1 MEERKLRIL
10 IRFQPLIYDNL
21 EYEAA
26 FEGVKLGGIANR
38 LLLEEL
44 SKVEKVGINNCFVL
58 DSEEYEKTLPEIRQ
72 GREVYILPPK
82 ETIAKYL
89 PEKIGR
95 TINRQVSFYLPKQ
108 KYDLLT
114 QIVELQ
120 DIMGTMDGD
129 RVSSYRYA
137 VHGLLLN
144 NPLVQ
149 KLDGADITEN

>member
-1 MEERKLRIL
+1 MDENKHRIL
-10 IRFQPLIYDNL
+10 IRFQPLVYDKL

-26 FEGVKLGGIANR
+26 FEGVKLGSIANR

-44 SKVEKVGINNCFVL
+44 GKVEKVGINNCYVL
-58 DSEEYEKTLPEIRQ
+58 DSEEYEMALPEIRQ
-72 GREVYILPPK
+72 GREVYVLPPK

-95 TINRQVSFYLPKQ
+95 TINRQVSFYLPRQ
-108 KYDLLT
+108 KHDLLT
-114 QIVELQ
+114 QIVKLQ

-129 RVSSYRYA
+129 RVSSFRYA
-137 VHGLLLN
+137 IHGLLLN

-149 KLDGADITEN
+149 KLEGADETEA